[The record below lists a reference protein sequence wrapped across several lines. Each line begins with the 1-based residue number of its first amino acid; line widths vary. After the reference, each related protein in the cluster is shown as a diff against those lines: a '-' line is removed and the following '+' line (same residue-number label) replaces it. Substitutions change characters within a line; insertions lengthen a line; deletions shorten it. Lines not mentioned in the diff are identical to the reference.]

1 MPEPFGVRR
10 SRDAG
15 AVVLGADARLQ
26 LADASTARRGSS
38 RLPSNRYS
46 SDPASSKKP
55 KIGIRP
61 RRIGSAA
68 AEW

>member
-1 MPEPFGVRR
+1 MPEPLGVRR
-10 SRDAG
+10 SRAAG

-26 LADASTARRGSS
+26 LEDASTRAF
-38 RLPSNRYS
+38 RLPSNRNS
-46 SDPASSKKP
+46 SNPASSKKP
-55 KIGIRP
+55 KIGLRP